1 MTNTGLWDAEDE
13 EAIRLTYY
21 PFFLFNAGH
30 DCDAIQRDQ
39 MMGWDAL

>member
-1 MTNTGLWDAEDE
+1 MTNTELWDAED

-39 MMGWDAL
+39 MM